1 MAYTTIDDPSA
12 HFQTALYTGS
22 GSDNAVTNG
31 GNSDLQADLLLCKR
45 RNDTGS
51 TLVFD
56 SSRGFNGDNDSLYME
71 TIGYD
76 AETHNDNDHL
86 KSFNSDGFTMQGASS
101 RSNRSSDSFVAW
113 QWKANGGTRTT
124 NTESGDNPGGGY
136 QANTTA
142 GFSIV
147 DYVGT
152 GATGTKAHGLG
163 AVPEFIIY
171 RNRADWSW
179 AVYHHSLGNTLGLY
193 IDSTAAQTSTTTW
206 WNSTSPTSTNLSLHT
221 NGGVNQDGGNIIA
234 YCFKGIQGYS
244 KFGSFTGN
252 GNDNGPSIYTGF
264 KPSLVIVKRTNN
276 SGAWH
281 MYSSSATGIHKY
293 NEITTR
299 IEIDDASAAKE
310 HVYYQM
316 DFLSNGF
323 KFWEEG
329 DNINGS
335 GDTMI
340 YCAWAEFPFVSS
352 DGVPA
357 TAV

>member
-12 HFQTALYTGS
+12 HFHTQLWTGN
-22 GSDNAVTNG
+22 GSNPRNITNDANAG
-31 GNSDLQADLLLCKR
+31 DFKPDLFWGKR
-45 RNDTGS
+45 RDDSGGHNI
-51 TLVFD
+51 FD
-56 SSRGFNGDNDSLYME
+56 SSRGATKRLEAHNW
-71 TIGYD
+71 D
-76 AETHNDNDHL
+76 AEADDNAL
-86 KSFNSDGFTMQGASS
+86 TAFLTDGWTINTTGLNTNTATY
-101 RSNRSSDSFVAW
+101 VAW

-124 NTESGDNPGGGY
+124 NSESGNNPGGGY

-163 AVPEFIIY
+163 ATPEFIIY
-171 RNRADWSW
+171 RNRGDWSW
-179 AVYHHSLGNTLGLY
+179 AVYHHSLGNTYGLY
-193 IDSTAAQTSTTTW
+193 IDSTSGQVSTTSW

-221 NGGVNQDGGNIIA
+221 NGGVNQDAGNIIA
-234 YCFKGIQGYS
+234 YCFRGIQGYS
-244 KFGSFTGN
+244 KFGSFVGN
-252 GNDNGPSIYTGF
+252 GSDAGPFIYTGF

>member
-12 HFQTALYTGS
+12 HFHTQLWTGN
-22 GSDNAVTNG
+22 GSNPRNITNDANAG
-31 GNSDLQADLLLCKR
+31 DFKPDLFWGKR
-45 RNDTGS
+45 RDDSGGHNI
-51 TLVFD
+51 FD
-56 SSRGFNGDNDSLYME
+56 SSRGATKRLEAHNW
-71 TIGYD
+71 D
-76 AETHNDNDHL
+76 AEADDNAL
-86 KSFNSDGFTMQGASS
+86 TAFLTDGWTINTTGLNTNTATYI
-101 RSNRSSDSFVAW
+101 AW

-124 NTESGDNPGGGY
+124 NSESGNNPGGGY

-163 AVPEFIIY
+163 ATPEFIIY
-171 RNRADWSW
+171 RNRGDWSW
-179 AVYHHSLGNTLGLY
+179 AVYHHSLGNTYGLY
-193 IDSTAAQTSTTTW
+193 IDSTSGQVSTTSW

-221 NGGVNQDGGNIIA
+221 NGGVNQDAGNIIA
-234 YCFKGIQGYS
+234 YCFRGIQGYS
-244 KFGSFTGN
+244 KFGSFVGN
-252 GNDNGPSIYTGF
+252 GSDAGPFIYTGF

-281 MYSSSATGIHKY
+281 MYSSSANGIHKF

-299 IEIDDASAAKE
+299 LEADDAAAAKT

-323 KFWEEG
+323 KLTEEG
-329 DNINGS
+329 DNKNGDD
-335 GDTMI
+335 DTMI

>member
-12 HFQTALYTGS
+12 HFHTQLWTGN
-22 GSDNAVTNG
+22 GSNPRNITNDANAG
-31 GNSDLQADLLLCKR
+31 DFKPDLFWGKR
-45 RNDTGS
+45 RDTSGGHNI
-51 TLVFD
+51 FD
-56 SSRGFNGDNDSLYME
+56 SSRGATKRLEAHNW
-71 TIGYD
+71 D
-76 AETHNDNDHL
+76 AEADDNAL
-86 KSFNSDGFTMQGASS
+86 TAFLTDGWTINTTGLNTNTATY
-101 RSNRSSDSFVAW
+101 VAW

-124 NTESGDNPGGGY
+124 NSESGNNPGGGY

-193 IDSTAAQTSTTTW
+193 IDSTAAQVSTTTW

-221 NGGVNQDGGNIIA
+221 NGGVNQDAGNIIA
-234 YCFKGIQGYS
+234 YCFRGIQGYS
-244 KFGSFTGN
+244 KFGSFVGN
-252 GNDNGPSIYTGF
+252 GSDAGPFIYTGF

-281 MYSSSATGIHKY
+281 MYSSSANGIHKF

-299 IEIDDASAAKE
+299 LEADDAAAAKT

-323 KFWEEG
+323 KLTEEG
-329 DNINGS
+329 DNINGDD
-335 GDTMI
+335 DTMI

-352 DGVPA
+352 EGVPT
-357 TAV
+357 TAA